1 MRSVSTYIFNFEVA
15 VKCDEN
21 YLGTARV
28 QRCQKHGEPYK
39 LSGCR
44 VKMCT
49 APFDT
54 TGYSV
59 KEDSL
64 AMHSF
69 WVTARCSSGWFGTAA
84 VKACSEPGTEYQLE
98 GCHNDCF
105 APESTEGYEVKEKNL
120 RIRSFDVEASCV
132 RGYIG
137 TASVLPCSAETRMY
151 QLRGCQEDLRMCKAS
166 SNTQGYVIFERD
178 LVVSIFNV
186 SARCAEGWTS
196 APGEDVKVAP
206 CTANN
211 GLYHPSGCVPSKYC
225 VSPNTVG
232 YVVDE
237 KQLLVS
243 HFKVE
248 VSCAAGYAGKPIAST
263 CQDDGR
269 PYALAGCAVDTNPCV
284 APSNTAGYIVKEHD
298 LIKSTFNVEVSCAK
312 GYTGDAIVEECPSP
326 GSAYRLKGCI

>member
-1 MRSVSTYIFNFEVA
+1 
-15 VKCDEN
+15 
-21 YLGTARV
+21 
-28 QRCQKHGEPYK
+28 
-39 LSGCR
+39 
-44 VKMCT
+44 
-49 APFDT
+49 
-54 TGYSV
+54 
-59 KEDSL
+59 
-64 AMHSF
+64 
-69 WVTARCSSGWFGTAA
+69 
-84 VKACSEPGTEYQLE
+84 
-98 GCHNDCF
+98 
-105 APESTEGYEVKEKNL
+105 
-120 RIRSFDVEASCV
+120 
-132 RGYIG
+132 
-137 TASVLPCSAETRMY
+137 
-151 QLRGCQEDLRMCKAS
+151 MCKAS

-298 LIKSTFNVEVSCAK
+298 LIKSTFNVEASWRTMQSNGQVRCVVTVLRTFAPGDWSQIEVSCAK

-326 GSAYRLKGCI
+326 GSAYRLFLRKAMQRSSEFKIAYHPCSSKV